1 MNKLHNFS
9 FVGEFPMFESP
20 EDNGN
25 LSFIKCPRNNLRLLS
40 QEIYLPPFD
49 NSRAYYDLTENQAE
63 ITTYSLKFLEGCESN
78 EDVRNGSM
86 LDEFN
91 ISNMDTEFI
100 FLENFN
106 EDLQSELPDISLQD
120 IFLDPQVMNSS
131 DNYQEKTSKSDF
143 SFTENDIMNLYYLN
157 ENPVREKKTRNPKIG
172 KENKNTRKKRHLLH

>member
-49 NSRAYYDLTENQAE
+49 NSRAYYDLTENQA
-63 ITTYSLKFLEGCESN
+63 
-78 EDVRNGSM
+78 GSM

-120 IFLDPQVMNSS
+120 IFLDCISDPQVMNSS

>member
-49 NSRAYYDLTENQAE
+49 NSRAYYDLTENQA
-63 ITTYSLKFLEGCESN
+63 
-78 EDVRNGSM
+78 GSM